1 MEEHKAISR
10 RDAMKM
16 AISLIGGLIGTAL
29 GIPAIAYILG
39 PAIKTDQAN
48 WIRVSSLSTIELG
61 TPTLLKPRVIRQNGW
76 VVDEEEVGVYVLTE
90 DGRNYHALS
99 NICTHLGCRVRWIAE
114 REQFFSPCHN
124 GVFDKHGYVV
134 SGPPPRPLD
143 EFETKIEDGD
153 LFIQLPALRRTS

>member
-1 MEEHKAISR
+1 MEKHEDISR

-16 AISLIGGLIGTAL
+16 AIALIGGLIGTAL
-29 GIPAIAYILG
+29 GIPAIAYLIG
-39 PAIKTDQAN
+39 PALKKDEAN

-61 TPTLLKPRVIRQNGW
+61 TPTLLKPKIVRQDGW
-76 VVDEEEVGVYVLTE
+76 IEEEEEVGVYVLTE
-90 DGRNYHALS
+90 DGRNYHAMS

-143 EFETKIEDGD
+143 EFETKIEDGN
-153 LFIQLPALRRTS
+153 LYIQLPAIRRSS

>member
-1 MEEHKAISR
+1 MEKHEDISR

-16 AISLIGGLIGTAL
+16 AIALIGGLIGPAL
-29 GIPAIAYILG
+29 
-39 PAIKTDQAN
+39 KKDEAN
-48 WIRVSSLSTIELG
+48 WIQVSSLSTIELG
-61 TPTLLKPRVIRQNGW
+61 TPTLFKPKVTRQNGW
-76 VVDEEEVGVYVLTE
+76 MVDEEEVGVYILTE

-114 REQFFSPCHN
+114 RGQFFSPCHN

-143 EFETKIEDGD
+143 EFETKIEDGNIY
-153 LFIQLPALRRTS
+153 IQLPVTKRNS